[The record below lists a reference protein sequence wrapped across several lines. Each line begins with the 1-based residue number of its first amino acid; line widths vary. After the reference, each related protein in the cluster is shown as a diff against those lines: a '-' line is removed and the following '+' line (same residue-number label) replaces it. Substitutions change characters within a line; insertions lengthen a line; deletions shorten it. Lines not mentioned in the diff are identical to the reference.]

1 MNYRNLHAWDVS
13 ATRAVE
19 IQKELRSLIELTPL
33 TDVELVAGAD
43 LAFPDA
49 KHGVAAIV
57 VLNISTMRVVEQV
70 VVHETVNFPYV
81 PGLLAFREGP
91 VFLKAWQ
98 QLRVLP
104 DVVMFDG
111 QGIAHP
117 RRLGIASHM
126 GLFLDLPTIGVAK
139 SHLYGSFI
147 EPPNVQGSY
156 TFLYDNNEVIG
167 AVVRTK
173 VGNKPLFV
181 SPGHKCDVLSA
192 LKLTLRCCTKHRLP
206 EPTRLAHELTQK
218 YKHVGLFG

>member
-1 MNYRNLHAWDVS
+1 MNYKELHQWNVS
-13 ATRAVE
+13 AEKAVE
-19 IQKELRSLIELTPL
+19 IQKQLRSKIELKSL
-33 TDVELVAGAD
+33 EDIRLIAVVD
-43 LAFPDA
+43 LAFPEA
-49 KHGVAAIV
+49 EVGVAAIV
-57 VLNISTMRVVEQV
+57 VVDAVSMNVVEQV
-70 VVHETVNFPYV
+70 VAHEKVTFPYV

-98 QLRVLP
+98 QLRTAP

-126 GLFLDLPTIGVAK
+126 GLFIDLPTIGVAK

-156 TFLYDNNEVIG
+156 TFLYDKNEVIG

-192 LKLTLRCCTKHRLP
+192 LKLTLKCCVGHRLP

-218 YKHVGLFG
+218 SRQIGLFG

>member
-1 MNYRNLHAWDVS
+1 MNYKELHGWNVS
-13 ATRAVE
+13 AEKAVE
-19 IQKELRSLIELTPL
+19 IQKQLRSMIELKSL
-33 TDVELVAGAD
+33 KNVRFVAGVD
-43 LAFPDA
+43 LAFPEA
-49 KHGVAAIV
+49 EVGVAAIV
-57 VLNISTMRVVEQV
+57 VVDVIGMNVVEKV
-70 VVHETVNFPYV
+70 VVYEKVTFPYV

-91 VFLKAWQ
+91 VFLKVWQ
-98 QLRVLP
+98 QLRTAP

-126 GLFLDLPTIGVAK
+126 GLFIDLPTIGVAK

-156 TFLYDNNEVIG
+156 TFLYDKNEVIG

-192 LKLTLRCCTKHRLP
+192 LKLTLRCCGGHRLP

-218 YKHVGLFG
+218 SRQIGLSG

>member
-1 MNYRNLHAWDVS
+1 MNYRNLHSWDVT
-13 ATRAVE
+13 AEEAVE
-19 IQKELRSLIELTPL
+19 IQKQLGSLIGLTPL
-33 TDVELVAGAD
+33 EDVRYVAGVD
-43 LAFPDA
+43 LAFPD
-49 KHGVAAIV
+49 KGSGVAAIV
-57 VLNISTMRVVEQV
+57 VVDITTMRVIEQV
-70 VVHETVNFPYV
+70 VAYEKVTFPYV

-98 QLRVLP
+98 QLKVPP

-126 GLFLDLPTIGVAK
+126 GLLIDLPTVGVAK

-156 TFLYDNNEVIG
+156 TFLYDKNEVIG

-192 LKLTLRCCTKHRLP
+192 LKLTLRCCVGHRLP

-218 YKHVGLFG
+218 YKQATLFG

>member
-1 MNYRNLHAWDVS
+1 MNYKELHGWNVS
-13 ATRAVE
+13 AEKAVE
-19 IQKELRSLIELTPL
+19 IQKQLRSMIELKSL
-33 TDVELVAGAD
+33 KDVRFVAGVD
-43 LAFPDA
+43 LAFPEA
-49 KHGVAAIV
+49 EVGVAAIV
-57 VLNISTMRVVEQV
+57 VVDVIGMNVVEKV
-70 VVHETVNFPYV
+70 VVHEKVTFPYV

-91 VFLKAWQ
+91 VFLKVWQ
-98 QLRVLP
+98 QLRTAP

-126 GLFLDLPTIGVAK
+126 GLFIDLPTIGVAK

-156 TFLYDNNEVIG
+156 TFLYDKNEVIG

-192 LKLTLRCCTKHRLP
+192 LKLTLRCCGGHRLP
-206 EPTRLAHELTQK
+206 EPIRLAHELTQK
-218 YKHVGLFG
+218 SRQIGLSG

>member
-1 MNYRNLHAWDVS
+1 MNYRNLHSWDVT
-13 ATRAVE
+13 AEEAIE
-19 IQKELRSLIELTPL
+19 IQKQLGSLIKLTPL
-33 TDVELVAGAD
+33 EDVRYVAGVD
-43 LAFPDA
+43 LAFPD
-49 KHGVAAIV
+49 KERGVAAIV
-57 VLNISTMRVVEQV
+57 VIDITTMRVIEQV
-70 VVHETVNFPYV
+70 VAHEKVTFPYV

-91 VFLKAWQ
+91 LFLKAWQ
-98 QLRVLP
+98 QLKVSP
-104 DVVMFDG
+104 DLVMFDG

-126 GLFLDLPTIGVAK
+126 GLFIDLPTVGVAK
-139 SHLYGSFI
+139 SYLYGSFI

-156 TFLYDNNEVIG
+156 TFLYDKNEVIG

-192 LKLTLRCCTKHRLP
+192 LKLTLRCCVGHRLP

-218 YKHVGLFG
+218 YKQTTLFG

>member
-1 MNYRNLHAWDVS
+1 MNYRNLHSWDVT
-13 ATRAVE
+13 AEEAVE
-19 IQKELRSLIELTPL
+19 IQKQLGSLIRLTPL
-33 TDVELVAGAD
+33 AYVRYVAGVD
-43 LAFPDA
+43 LAFPD
-49 KHGVAAIV
+49 KESGVAAIV
-57 VLNISTMRVVEQV
+57 VMDITTMRVIEQV
-70 VVHETVNFPYV
+70 VAHEKVTFPYV

-98 QLRVLP
+98 QLKVPP

-117 RRLGIASHM
+117 RKLGIASHM
-126 GLFLDLPTIGVAK
+126 GLFIDLPTVGVAK

-156 TFLYDNNEVIG
+156 TFLYDKNEVIG

-192 LKLTLRCCTKHRLP
+192 LKLTLRCCVGHRLP

-218 YKHVGLFG
+218 YKQATLFG

>member
-13 ATRAVE
+13 AEKAVE
-19 IQKELRSLIELTPL
+19 IQKQLRGLVELTPL
-33 TDVELVAGAD
+33 GDVELVAGAD

-49 KHGVAAIV
+49 GSGVAAIV
-57 VLNISTMRVVEQV
+57 VLEFPSMRVVEQV
-70 VVHETVNFPYV
+70 VVHEKVSFPYV

-91 VFLKAWQ
+91 VFLKAWE
-98 QLRVLP
+98 QLKVLP

-117 RRLGIASHM
+117 RKLGIASHM
-126 GLFLDLPTIGVAK
+126 GLFIDLPTIGVAK
-139 SHLYGSFI
+139 SRLYGRFI

-156 TFLYDNNEVIG
+156 TFLYDKNEVIG

-173 VGNKPLFV
+173 VNNKPLFV

-192 LKLTLRCCTKHRLP
+192 LKLTLRCCVGHRLP
-206 EPTRLAHELTQK
+206 EPTRLAHELTQR
-218 YKHVGLFG
+218 YKQVGLFG